1 VFKNLSNG
9 TVLSCGLNPAPDWES
24 LLRGEHQTALVYD
37 RVNPRVMDNATAQ
50 ELQITSL
57 VGEYTS
63 YFYGSDEARIQN
75 IVAAASRFHGLLVAP
90 GEVFSMASVMGDVSL
105 DTGFAEALIIYGD
118 RTIKGVGG
126 GVCQVSTTLFRN
138 AFFSGFPII
147 ERHPH
152 AYRVSYY
159 EYTAG
164 MTRDPQLAG
173 LDATCL
179 YHWWIFSSRRPCI
192 VL

>member
-1 VFKNLSNG
+1 
-9 TVLSCGLNPAPDWES
+9 
-24 LLRGEHQTALVYD
+24 
-37 RVNPRVMDNATAQ
+37 
-50 ELQITSL
+50 
-57 VGEYTS
+57 
-63 YFYGSDEARIQN
+63 
-75 IVAAASRFHGLLVAP
+75 
-90 GEVFSMASVMGDVSL
+90 MASVMGDVSL

-164 MTRDPQLAG
+164 MTRDPQLAAVVFCELAADIRAG
-173 LDATCL
+173 LVDDLPKRAEKVIEEESVVVRL
-179 YHWWIFSSRRPCI
+179 PPRIPR
-192 VL
+192 